1 MIRFL
6 ESLPYIWR
14 FLKAK
19 NLTPP
24 LDPETEKW
32 RDHLTKDIDPKL
44 VEEFIPDQE
53 PLSSENIH

>member
-1 MIRFL
+1 MK
-6 ESLPYIWR
+6 S
-14 FLKAK
+14 KK
-19 NLTPP
+19 LTPS